1 MGELISAEAET
12 GAGAD
17 ARERQ
22 RVIEA
27 YARRQHDASRYSP
40 LRLGQLFF
48 LQSAERHLVG
58 MLARHGVTSLG
69 DKRILEVGCGTG
81 RWLRQLIQWGA
92 TPSRL
97 AGVDLLAGRLEAAR
111 SLTAGGVRY
120 HEGSAGALP
129 FADGA
134 FDLLLQA
141 TVFTSVLDDALRA
154 RIAGEMLR
162 VLTPGG
168 AILWYDFCVDNP
180 RNADV
185 RAVNGREIAR
195 LFPECRVD
203 LRRVT
208 LAPPIARWLAPKTW
222 WLTSLLESVPPLCTH
237 HVGLIQKR
245 ARRPAA

>member
-1 MGELISAEAET
+1 MGELISADVE
-12 GAGAD
+12 AGAD

-27 YARRQHDASRYSP
+27 YARRQNDATRYSP

-69 DKRILEVGCGTG
+69 EKRVLEIGCGTG

-92 TPSRL
+92 TPALL

-111 SLTAGGVRY
+111 GLTAEGVRY

-129 FADGA
+129 FGDDA

-141 TVFTSVLDDALRA
+141 TVFTSILDAAQRA

-162 VLTPGG
+162 VLAPGG
-168 AILWYDFCVDNP
+168 AILWYDFCVANP
-180 RNADV
+180 RNPDV
-185 RAVNGREIAR
+185 RAVDRREIAR
-195 LFPECRVD
+195 LFPDCRVE

-237 HVGLIQKR
+237 YVGLIRKR
-245 ARRPAA
+245 TRRPAA